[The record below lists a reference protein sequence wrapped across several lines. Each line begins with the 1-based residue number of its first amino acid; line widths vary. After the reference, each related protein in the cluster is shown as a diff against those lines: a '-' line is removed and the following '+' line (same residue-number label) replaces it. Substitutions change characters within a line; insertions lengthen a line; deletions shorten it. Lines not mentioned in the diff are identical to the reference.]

1 MSTLII
7 DDLQR
12 DRADALRY
20 FAADSN
26 LLQQAYAPG
35 KWTARM
41 VLVHLADAVGVQLD
55 RLRRLQSDEKPLL
68 WAFDPNRWAS
78 HLVYEQRD
86 LNIAAALFV
95 ANIDAIIEMANFV
108 PADRFERVGIH
119 SEAGRKTFGEVLAFV
134 HWHNR
139 HHLDQIEAALAG
151 KTWVAQ
157 A

>member
-7 DDLQR
+7 DDLKR

-20 FAADSN
+20 FSANSH
-26 LLQQAYAPG
+26 LLQQTYAPG
-35 KWTARM
+35 KWTAHM

-55 RLRRLQSDEKPLL
+55 RLRRLQADDKPLL
-68 WAFDPNRWAS
+68 WAFDQNRWAS
-78 HLVYEQRD
+78 HLMYEQRD

-95 ANIDAIIEMANFV
+95 ANIDAIIEMANIV

-119 SEAGRKTFGEVLAFV
+119 SEAGRKTFGEVLSFV

-139 HHLDQIEAALAG
+139 HHLDQIEAAVAG
-151 KTWVAQ
+151 RTWVAHG
-157 A
+157 

>member
-7 DDLQR
+7 DDLTR

-26 LLQQAYAPG
+26 LLQQTYAPG
-35 KWTARM
+35 QWSARM

-55 RLRRLQSDEKPLL
+55 RLRRLQADEKPLL

-78 HLVYEQRD
+78 HLAYEQRD

-95 ANIDAIIEMANFV
+95 ANLDAIA
-108 PADRFERVGIH
+108 
-119 SEAGRKTFGEVLAFV
+119 EAGRKSFGEVLAFV
-134 HWHNR
+134 HWHTR
-139 HHLDQIEAALAG
+139 HHLDQIEAAVAG
-151 KTWVAQ
+151 RTWVAQ